1 VTTSSSLWPL
11 PRFGTAAIAALLAAA
26 VTPVCA
32 QTVDRRPVTLVVPI
46 AAGGG
51 VDTIGRVFA
60 GELAER
66 LKQPW
71 VVENRP
77 GAGGVVGVDSVA
89 KATPDGHTMLVIETS
104 AVLQKWLHKDVHFD
118 VVADFAPVAQMATTP
133 LFLFANPS
141 LPVVNLKELIAYAKA
156 NPGKLSVGTPGVG
169 SPHHLAVA
177 MLNAAAGIDITNVP
191 YKGTAPALNDLL
203 SGQIPLMWAT
213 PNVVLQYV
221 ETGKL
226 KALAV
231 GSPERVA
238 ILPNVPTVA
247 ESALPGFDVSV
258 WFGIAAPAKTP
269 PEIIERVSREIAAI
283 DNMADVQK
291 KTAPLGYNLSYMDSA
306 HFAAKVAADHARY
319 GKVIRDAGITP
330 D

>member
-1 VTTSSSLWPL
+1 MRAAQKLWIL
-11 PRFGTAAIAALLAAA
+11 GLGLAALTGSIGAS
-26 VTPVCA
+26 A
-32 QTVDRRPVTLVVPI
+32 QSPDTRPATLVVPI

-60 GELAER
+60 AQLGDR

-77 GAGGVVGVDSVA
+77 GAGGLVGLDSVA
-89 KATPDGHTMLVIETS
+89 KAVPDGHTFVVMETS
-104 AVLQKWLHKDVHFD
+104 AVLQKWLHKSVPFD
-118 VVADFAPVAQMATTP
+118 VVVDFAPVAQMATTP

-141 LPVVNLKELIAYAKA
+141 LPVANMKELIAYAKA
-156 NPGKLSVGTPGVG
+156 NPGKLSVGTPGIG

-177 MLNAAAGIDITNVP
+177 MLNAAAGIDITHVP

-203 SGQIPLMWAT
+203 GGQIPLMWAT
-213 PNVVLQYV
+213 PNVVIQYV
-221 ETGKL
+221 QTGKL

-231 GSPERVA
+231 GSPQRVA
-238 ILPNVPTVA
+238 ILPDVPTVA
-247 ESALPGFDVSV
+247 ESGVPGFDVSV

-269 PEIIERVSREIAAI
+269 PDVVARVSGEIAAI
-283 DNMADVQK
+283 DQMPEVQA
-291 KTAPLGYNLSYMDSA
+291 KTAPLGYTLGYVDSQ
-306 HFAAKVAADHARY
+306 HFADKIANDHARY
-319 GKVIRDAGITP
+319 GKAIRDAGITP